1 MQQSVDK
8 ERLREYH
15 SRVSSW
21 IGEQGMFFQL
31 RYAGIV
37 ANSSLVKQIWI
48 FLMKLLILIVALV
61 SISYVFLS
69 RYLSDSSYSKK
80 IGEQIGEV
88 LGAEEIEAT
97 GFLRARGQGLF
108 RNVELIGGDD
118 SFYIEAELKSLSGP
132 FTFLAGITED
142 WIPEKI
148 RIHEASFQLKAGG
161 EDEEMEQA
169 FAAVIDTFSGSK
181 LQSISIENLDFDW
194 GYSKLT
200 YGGITDTAFIAN
212 YVDGSWE
219 ISLTGGLFTQNWL
232 RDLELLSAKIVC
244 GPNGITIES
253 MDLKLGEGSMS
264 FSGGIR
270 GTLAMPEF
278 KIVGEFVSLPVDR
291 LISQAG
297 VQIREFISGAI
308 SGELNIEGST
318 NRMILTHGKAR
329 IKEGDVITLREKWA
343 ILRMLSVLDLNNS
356 FRRVDFNTGSF
367 NFSSG
372 GGGLEISD
380 IVLQSSNQL
389 RLEGGLLTRLP
400 TQKEAAEALG
410 ITLSRGFG
418 KGLANDP
425 TDVSGASS
433 LEKERISLK
442 RAANGGKV
450 SDLDLDLSNLESTK
464 DSKKVRESPQELE
477 EKRLRLAMNVLRV
490 EANLKLG
497 VYAGV
502 FSEYVSLKEKYPS
515 DNENWRWI
523 PLGSDSTFSR
533 ISEEEANQLKLE
545 SRPNRI
551 TPTE

>member
-1 MQQSVDK
+1 
-8 ERLREYH
+8 
-15 SRVSSW
+15 
-21 IGEQGMFFQL
+21 
-31 RYAGIV
+31 
-37 ANSSLVKQIWI
+37 
-48 FLMKLLILIVALV
+48 
-61 SISYVFLS
+61 
-69 RYLSDSSYSKK
+69 
-80 IGEQIGEV
+80 
-88 LGAEEIEAT
+88 
-97 GFLRARGQGLF
+97 
-108 RNVELIGGDD
+108 
-118 SFYIEAELKSLSGP
+118 
-132 FTFLAGITED
+132 
-142 WIPEKI
+142 
-148 RIHEASFQLKAGG
+148 
-161 EDEEMEQA
+161 
-169 FAAVIDTFSGSK
+169 
-181 LQSISIENLDFDW
+181 
-194 GYSKLT
+194 
-200 YGGITDTAFIAN
+200 
-212 YVDGSWE
+212 
-219 ISLTGGLFTQNWL
+219 
-232 RDLELLSAKIVC
+232 
-244 GPNGITIES
+244 
-253 MDLKLGEGSMS
+253 
-264 FSGGIR
+264 
-270 GTLAMPEF
+270 
-278 KIVGEFVSLPVDR
+278 
-291 LISQAG
+291 
-297 VQIREFISGAI
+297 
-308 SGELNIEGST
+308 
-318 NRMILTHGKAR
+318 LTHGKAR

-450 SDLDLDLSNLESTK
+450 RDLDLDLSNLESTK
-464 DSKKVRESPQELE
+464 DGKKVRESPQELE

-523 PLGSDSTFSR
+523 PLGFDSTFSR